1 MLKEGDSIMTNKT
14 KGLRLNVKQQLV
26 LINAI
31 IVVAILFVA
40 TVVQLGIASSVTD
53 KVKKSTEKSINEKLR
68 KAAEISSN
76 IVKQKQESLL
86 KESGLLANSEDTIA
100 LIRYGAIKK
109 GTEYE
114 KGKEEGEVVRRYT
127 QASGRLQYITL
138 VNNLKRNMYKNDALE
153 HIELVDATGE
163 VKANTSQFP
172 DSFKEQ
178 SNSEIITTIL
188 KDSSA
193 ITIANIVNTD
203 EGLAIKAYT
212 PVDATFIGADKPGVV
227 IVTLPLNKIFAND
240 LKNLSGADI
249 AIYNRDK
256 FMTGTLFNDASEEI
270 ILDTDEKD
278 QKATSEVFEKLAAE
292 DKIVIKDK
300 KVITGQK
307 NGKNIEKTYRF
318 AYTPIHNS
326 KGEAVGMVAV
336 GVDADEVTKAIADV
350 ENSQKATLVIIIMVS
365 AIGVLVGI
373 VFIYIYAGTL
383 TKPLK
388 EVLKAVNKIAE
399 GDLTQKVFIN
409 RKDEIG
415 DLAKGINDMSNNLR
429 LMVFQITDMSEKI
442 ASSTSQI
449 SSTSESHKQTM
460 EEIAAVARA
469 IKEKASTE
477 KDKVKDGGDFIGQII
492 AGVKEI
498 SRYSESVTIKS
509 SESSELAKTGGKS
522 VENAIR
528 SISSIKNTVEDTAK
542 IVNSLREK
550 TEVIDKV
557 VSVITGIA
565 DQTNL
570 LALNAA
576 IEAARAGEVGKGF
589 AVVANEV
596 KKLANQ
602 SAEAAEEIRKII
614 LGIQEEANNVN
625 VSMVKGIE
633 EVEKGVSISKT
644 AGEALQK
651 IIKSVYETTEMVTE
665 ITASTQEQSASSE
678 EAIKVMEELAKA
690 SEETNSISD
699 KIYEEAQIQLEGLKE
714 IVDGVNTLLEAA
726 ETLNSMIDV
735 FKIGDNFDMSK
746 EFEEELKGIRE
757 AGGNG

>member
-1 MLKEGDSIMTNKT
+1 MSKKT
-14 KGLRLNVKQQLV
+14 TGLKQQLV
-26 LINAI
+26 FINAI
-31 IVVAILFVA
+31 IVVVILSVA
-40 TVVQLGIASSVTD
+40 TAVQLGIASSVTE
-53 KVKKSTEKSINEKLR
+53 KVKKSTENSINEKLQ

-86 KESGLLANSEDTIA
+86 KECGLLANSEDTIA

-114 KGKEEGEVVRRYT
+114 KGKEEGEVVRKYT
-127 QASGRLQYITL
+127 QSSGKLQYITL

-153 HIELVDATGE
+153 HIELVDTTGE

-172 DSFKEQ
+172 LGFKEQ
-178 SNSEIITTIL
+178 SNSETITTIL
-188 KDSSA
+188 KDSA
-193 ITIANIVNTD
+193 ALTISNIISSD

-212 PVDATFIGADKPGVV
+212 PVDSTFIGSDKPGIV

-240 LKNLSGADI
+240 LRKLSGTEI

-256 FMTGTLFNDASEEI
+256 FMTGTLYNDASEEL
-270 ILDTDEKD
+270 ILDSDEKE
-278 QKATSEVFEKLAAE
+278 QKATTEIFEKLTKE
-292 DKIVIKDK
+292 GEIELKDK
-300 KVITGQK
+300 KFVTGEK
-307 NGKNIEKTYRF
+307 NGKKIEKTYRF
-318 AYTPIHNS
+318 AYTLILN
-326 KGEAVGMVAV
+326 KGEKIGMVAV
-336 GVDADEVTKAIADV
+336 GVDADEVTKAIKDV
-350 ENSQKATLVIIIMVS
+350 ENSQKMTLVVIVLVS
-365 AIGVLVGI
+365 VVGVLLGI
-373 VFIYIYAGTL
+373 IFIYIYAGTL
-383 TKPLK
+383 TKPIK
-388 EVLKAVNKIAE
+388 EVLRAVGKIAE
-399 GDLTQKVFIN
+399 GDLTQKVYIN

-415 DLAKGINDMSNNLR
+415 DLAKGINDMTNNLR
-429 LMVFQITDMSEKI
+429 IMVFQITDMSEKI

-460 EEIAAVARA
+460 EEIASVAKS
-469 IKEKASTE
+469 IKDKSATE
-477 KDKVKDGGDFIGQII
+477 KEKVKDGGDFIGQII

-528 SISSIKNTVEDTAK
+528 SISSIKNTVENTAK

-614 LGIQEEANNVN
+614 MGIQEEANNVN
-625 VSMVKGIE
+625 ISMEKGIE
-633 EVEKGVSISKT
+633 EVEKGVAISKT

-678 EAIKVMEELAKA
+678 EAIKVMQELAIA
-690 SEETNSISD
+690 SEETNAISD

-726 ETLNSMIDV
+726 ETLNSMTDI
-735 FKIGDNFDMSK
+735 FKLGDNFDMSR
-746 EFEEELKGIRE
+746 EFEEELKGIKE
-757 AGGNG
+757 AGK